1 MENGGY
7 MDTLTTPVEEKDG
20 QPELI
25 QPKKKKK
32 PPNRKRRK
40 LIIRIVWISIL
51 VAFLVGLAI
60 AIYLVFL
67 KPKPVFAET
76 SFVYRGMLENTAAGW
91 GYVRPA
97 ESADIAVVQSGTV
110 LESLV
115 AEGDKVQEGDLLYV
129 MDSESIDKVI
139 KELRDAIE
147 KLEKENSEILE
158 QQSKNLSQTTITAP
172 FAGKLIDVADSVV
185 NIGDVATTGQKLGT
199 LIDDS
204 TMLLTLYY
212 SYAYENDITKGMTAQ
227 ISIPSS
233 MSLIEGQVN
242 KVEKVR
248 RVTPEGI
255 VLFEVEFAMKNPGA
269 LAKDMMATAVMF
281 NAAGEEMI
289 PSDAGKLRNNREQSI
304 AAEVGGKI
312 TQYNMHDYHSYTA
325 GAVLCKIDYIFDD
338 SRLQSNLDEIEKKLE
353 QIAEEEKKYESL
365 KKTSPISGTVMY
377 NKLIVGEKAEPGQA
391 VISIAQLDKMVIEA
405 QIDERNIAGV
415 AVGQIAMIEQWTSNG
430 TQMFSGEIQSVSFEA
445 KVDGSYAYFP
455 AIISADN
462 YDGLLLP
469 NMSVNYTIT
478 TDQRFDILVAPVNA
492 VKMTP
497 VGTVVFVKADDRPE
511 NAIDMPPEVPT
522 PEGFFAVEVVTGMAN
537 ANGVEIVSGV
547 EDGAEVFT
555 QELDYDPNAG
565 MDGGPNGAVSVR
577 VG

>member
-1 MENGGY
+1 
-7 MDTLTTPVEEKDG
+7 MDTLTTPVEEKEV
-20 QPELI
+20 QPEMH

-40 LIIRIVWISIL
+40 IIIRIVWISIL

-60 AIYLVFL
+60 AAWLVFL
-67 KPKPVFAET
+67 KPKPVYAET

-97 ESADIAVVQSGTV
+97 ESAEIAVVQSGTV
-110 LESLV
+110 MESLV
-115 AEGDKVQEGDLLYV
+115 AEGDKVNEGDLLYV
-129 MDSESIDKVI
+129 LDSEPIDKVI
-139 KELRDAIE
+139 KELNAAIA
-147 KLEKENSEILE
+147 KLEKDNDEIRE
-158 QQSKNLSQTTITAP
+158 QQGKSLSQTTITAP
-172 FAGKLIDVADSVV
+172 FAGKLIDVADSAV
-185 NIGDVATTGQKLGT
+185 NVGDVAATGQKLGT

-233 MSLIEGQVN
+233 MSIIDGHVN

-248 RVTPEGI
+248 RITPEGI

-269 LAKDMMATAVMF
+269 LAKDMMATAIMF
-281 NAAGEEMI
+281 TSAGEEMI

-312 TQYNMHDYHSYTA
+312 TQYSMHDYYTYAA
-325 GAVLCKIDYIFDD
+325 GAMLCKIDYIFDN
-338 SRLQSNLDEIEKKLE
+338 SRLQSNQEAIDENLEK
-353 QIAEEEKKYESL
+353 IAEEEKKYESL
-365 KKTSPISGTVMY
+365 RKTSPISGTVMY

-415 AVGQIAMIEQWTSNG
+415 AVGQTAMIEQWTSDG

-445 KVDGSYAYFP
+445 KVDGSYSYFP

-492 VKMTP
+492 VKMTS
-497 VGTVVFVKADDRPE
+497 VDTVVFVKADVRPE

-522 PEGFFAVEVVTGMAN
+522 PEGFFAVPVVTGMAN
-537 ANGVEIVSGV
+537 ANGVEIVSGI
-547 EDGAEVFT
+547 EEGAEVFT

-565 MDGGPNGAVSVR
+565 MNGGSPGVAVAR
-577 VG
+577 G